1 LLLEQQQFPMIES
14 IGYRWNV
21 RYYDFI
27 DIDNYLGGAILTRT
41 VRYEALHI
49 LPPFLIVFDSPNY
62 GNAITES
69 IHSA

>member
-49 LPPFLIVFDSPNY
+49 LPPFPYCL
-62 GNAITES
+62 
-69 IHSA
+69 